1 MKLNKKGYTLVELLV
16 SIAVFSIV
24 SIGVISIMSNTL
36 QAYKS
41 SSYET
46 EAQENAQI
54 VSNQL
59 EELLCDA
66 TNIGASPTGFTF
78 KSQGTNYTLIYDV
91 ADPDNKKLVLNDG
104 SDHVLVENVDNFS
117 MMGWG
122 VNADNKVKYDLT
134 IKVDDKSYEVSR
146 DIYFRNRVEDNDA
159 VDITYLSQTLST
171 PGPTPDPGVKNVD
184 YNRYDELNLTSEYG
198 INFLG
203 DATHP
208 GGFKKSDGSFDNTVS
223 NTYFN
228 VTVSDNT
235 LTPTSEDADDKVLVL
250 KGTSALNQSFTNGLG
265 GNVVEFVGYKDK
277 TSWEKVTLKIDV
289 KDIAIVN
296 TNAVYQ
302 HQYEESTNNG
312 MHTMINVEGIDI
324 NKAIAAG
331 VVITYKPYLNTVAGS
346 SKTMTTA
353 TSVDKGNNSIH
364 DMPYGNKEVILGLQP
379 DPFGNGMILCS
390 SNETIKSKCDGLQ
403 NNDNSYELKFDFSM
417 TNGSTTKSFND
428 QMKFKFDVLGSG
440 F

>member
-41 SSYET
+41 SSHET

-66 TNIGASPTGFTF
+66 TNIGSDPTGFTF
-78 KSQGTNYTLIYDV
+78 KSQGTNYILKYDV
-91 ADPDNKKLVLNDG
+91 SDANNKKLVLNDG
-104 SDHVLVENVDNFS
+104 ADHLLVDHVDNFA
-117 MMGWG
+117 MWGWG
-122 VNADNKVKYDLT
+122 VNDDNKVKFDLS
-134 IKVDDKSYEVSR
+134 IKVDDKSYELSR
-146 DIYFRNRVEDNDA
+146 DVYFRNRVEDNDA
-159 VDITYLSQTLST
+159 VDITYLSQSLSSA
-171 PGPTPDPGVKNVD
+171 GPTPDPGVKNVIF
-184 YNRYDELNLTSEYG
+184 NRYDEVNLTAEYG
-198 INFLG
+198 INILG
-203 DATHP
+203 DSTHP
-208 GGFKKSDGSFDNTVS
+208 GGFKKSDGSFNNSTS
-223 NTYFN
+223 NSYFD

-235 LTPTSEDADDKVLVL
+235 LTPTSEDDEDKILVL
-250 KGTSALNQSFTNGLG
+250 KGTTTLNQSFTNGLG
-265 GNVVEFVGYKDK
+265 GNVVEFVGYKDS
-277 TSWEKVTLKIDV
+277 TTWEKVTLKIDV

-302 HQYEESTNNG
+302 HQYDESTNNG
-312 MHTMINVEGIDI
+312 MHTVINVEGINI

-331 VVITYKPYLNTVAGS
+331 VTITYKPYLNTVAGTS
-346 SKTMTTA
+346 TTMTTA
-353 TSVDKGNNSIH
+353 TSVDKGTNSIH

-403 NNDNSYELKFDFSM
+403 NHDNSYELKFDFSM
-417 TNGSTTKSFND
+417 TNGSTTKTFND